1 MACVFLLPVA
11 FSPAAHGRSKRLRL
25 PGSTSCIIHCGCR
38 PGNVVLLPSVPMLL
52 RPASLRPTVCLD
64 VTSLVVYSDGYNSG
78 NIVQLVV
85 YLYPAE
91 NAAGPV
97 WNRPRDVNRTAM
109 TSHIGF
115 PRHGPGRWPSP

>member
-38 PGNVVLLPSVPMLL
+38 PGNVVLLPSVAMLL

-64 VTSLVVYSDGYNSG
+64 VTSLEVYSDVYNSG
-78 NIVQLVV
+78 NFMQLVV
-85 YLYPAE
+85 LDLSVQGVQQHPII
-91 NAAGPV
+91 V
-97 WNRPRDVNRTAM
+97 SM
-109 TSHIGF
+109 
-115 PRHGPGRWPSP
+115 